1 MGDHW
6 TDDLESE
13 TADDSLV
20 RPYAITRGRTVPE
33 RGDLSLITVV
43 TTVEEEGEQSSARV
57 LEPEHQAILE
67 QCRGSA
73 AVAEIAAALDLPV
86 SVTKILI
93 DDLVSLGRVT
103 ARPPLAAG
111 QSSGLNVTLLQ
122 AVRDGLRKL

>member
-1 MGDHW
+1 MGGHW
-6 TDDLESE
+6 TDDLGYEE
-13 TADDSLV
+13 ADDSLV

-33 RGDLSLITVV
+33 RGDLGLITVV
-43 TTVEEEGEQSSARV
+43 TTVGSQDDQPSDRG
-57 LEPEHQAILE
+57 LEPEHQAIVE

-103 ARPPLAAG
+103 VRPPLVARENG
-111 QSSGLNVTLLQ
+111 GLNVTLLQ